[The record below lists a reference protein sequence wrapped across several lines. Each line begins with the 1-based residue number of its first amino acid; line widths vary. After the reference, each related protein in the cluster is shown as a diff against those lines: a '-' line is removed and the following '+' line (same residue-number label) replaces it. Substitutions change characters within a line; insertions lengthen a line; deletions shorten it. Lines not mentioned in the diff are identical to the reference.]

1 MSAKVLSRTRKQKQ
15 KDEMKQDIVA
25 QVHKSV
31 KRDQSEERE
40 NNIEETESKK
50 NFILE
55 DKNDNY
61 SLRTPSRDV
70 SVDGEAQ
77 INTKII
83 NLIETEM
90 KRDITKVSHF
100 TDSRPQSLSFYEEEK
115 IPEELSGNLELL
127 SPEERKHYKR
137 RKEYNDIDLERN
149 AYNNLQDSLCRE
161 NDDGNKK
168 SKRKKKHSGET
179 EVGLG
184 DSREMMIPKEK
195 RKSKKKKREYSPLS
209 SASGKRKHKKRD
221 DDYEPK
227 NEITLAL
234 EELQDDVFENGP
246 DDFARP
252 ERMKKSPK
260 KSDKLY
266 IQRKNRFEVTSKND
280 QSSFRLNM
288 PAEEYCDRSILECHP
303 IHLAVATQKSWLP
316 LTLLCHG
323 LLGGMA
329 LGHYLYFYSIEWQLH
344 EEQLDHYAQFC
355 NLYTSLFFGFCI
367 ISMVSVFDRYD
378 ISHISIMRLPTMFKT
393 RKSLILVIIYT
404 VCFLIHLSTADLDDK
419 ISLISNRYNVTYIN
433 ITDSEWKQWSNLS
446 YWRNVFAIFA
456 WIILALFRSED
467 LFYNHLKT
475 MEKYAVLD

>member
-1 MSAKVLSRTRKQKQ
+1 MSSKILSRTRKQRQ

-40 NNIEETESKK
+40 NNIEDTEPKK
-50 NFILE
+50 AYILE

-90 KRDITKVSHF
+90 KRDINKISHF

-149 AYNNLQDSLCRE
+149 AYNSLQDSLCRE
-161 NDDGNKK
+161 NEESGKK
-168 SKRKKKHSGET
+168 SKRKKKHSGES
-179 EVGLG
+179 ELGLG

-209 SASGKRKHKKRD
+209 TASGKRKHKKRD

-246 DDFARP
+246 DDFIRP
-252 ERMKKSPK
+252 ERMKKSPRK
-260 KSDKLY
+260 TDKLY
-266 IQRKNRFEVTSKND
+266 IQRKNRFEATSRNE
-280 QSSFRLNM
+280 QIAIRINM
-288 PAEEYCDRSILECHP
+288 QPDDCCERSLTECHP
-303 IHLAVATQKSWLP
+303 VHFAIEAQKCWLP
-316 LTLLCHG
+316 FTILCHG
-323 LLGGMA
+323 LLGGLA
-329 LGHYLYFYSIEWQLH
+329 LGHYFFFYCNQWEYT
-344 EEQLDHYAQFC
+344 EEYMMQYANYS
-355 NLYTSLFFGFCI
+355 NLYTCLFYFLCVHSI
-367 ISMVSVFDRYD
+367 ISVFDRYD
-378 ISHISIMRLPTMFKT
+378 VSHVSLVSIPIMLSK
-393 RKSLILVIIYT
+393 RKSLILVVIYV
-404 VCFLIHLSTADLDDK
+404 VCFVLHLVAANVDDK
-419 ISLISNRYNVTYIN
+419 ISLMSYQRNVSNINVTE
-433 ITDSEWKQWSNLS
+433 SEWKNWSNLS
-446 YWRNVFAIFA
+446 YWRDMFAVCA
-456 WIILALFRSED
+456 WVIIALCPAED

-475 MEKYAVLD
+475 MEKYANIE